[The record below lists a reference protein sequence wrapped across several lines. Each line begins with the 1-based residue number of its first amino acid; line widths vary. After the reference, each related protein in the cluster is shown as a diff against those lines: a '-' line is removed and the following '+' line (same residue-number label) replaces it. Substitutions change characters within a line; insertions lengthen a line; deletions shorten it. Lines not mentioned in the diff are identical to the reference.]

1 MIRVH
6 LLFIL
11 LLLFH
16 FAVLSQSGPSFIEPY
31 RVMVSSS
38 RTTHLVFPFPV
49 KSIDRG
55 SSDILVQKSPGT
67 DAVLQ
72 LKADRPRVPQ
82 TNLTVITVNNRLY
95 SFLVS
100 YDSMPQHLTLVF
112 DSSASGYKNMIQ
124 VNEGEGET
132 HADIDPVVGQLDQ
145 IQTLAR
151 GIERKKENRLHLHT
165 SHDRLQV
172 DLTGIYTKED
182 NYYFLFRLRNRSNI
196 SYSLGTVSFTIR
208 DAKRVKRMASQEI
221 GVPLIYQ
228 LHTDKAIRGPGRG
241 SWVLVTSKFTL
252 EDRKLLDIQMLEDEG
267 GRNISFHINNRT
279 LLSAR
284 KL

>member
-1 MIRVH
+1 MIRAYFSFFT
-6 LLFIL
+6 LF
-11 LLLFH
+11 LFH
-16 FAVLSQSGPSFIEPY
+16 FGVLGQAQPSFIEPY
-31 RVMVSSS
+31 RITVSSS

-55 SSDILVQKSPGT
+55 SSDILAQKSPGT

-72 LKADRPRVPQ
+72 VKADHPRIAP

-112 DSSASGYKNMIQ
+112 DSSGTGYRNVIQ
-124 VNEGEGET
+124 IDNNGKQSDPNPDAVNTNE
-132 HADIDPVVGQLDQ
+132 IQLLAHG
-145 IQTLAR
+145 IQN
-151 GIERKKENRLHLHT
+151 KKRDRLHLHT

-172 DLTGIYTKED
+172 HLTGIYTKAD
-182 NYYFLFRLRNRSNI
+182 QYYFLFRLRNRSNI
-196 SYSLGTVSFTIR
+196 SYSLGNISFTIR
-208 DAKRVKRMASQEI
+208 DAKRVKRMASQEKMI
-221 GVPLIYQ
+221 PILYQ
-228 LHTDKAIRGPGRG
+228 LHTDKAVQGPGRG
-241 SWVLVTSKFTL
+241 SWVLVTSRFTL
-252 EDRKLLDIQMLEDEG
+252 EDRKLLDIQMLEEEG
-267 GRNISFHINNRT
+267 GRNISFRINNRI

>member
-1 MIRVH
+1 MIRVYS
-6 LLFIL
+6 LFFTL
-11 LLLFH
+11 CLFH
-16 FAVLSQSGPSFIEPY
+16 FGVLSQAQPSFIEPY
-31 RVMVSSS
+31 RLTVSSS
-38 RTTHLVFPFPV
+38 RTTHLVFPFPI

-55 SSDILVQKSPGT
+55 SSDILAQKSPGT

-72 LKADRPRVPQ
+72 LKADHPKIAQ

-112 DSSASGYKNMIQ
+112 DSSGTGYRNVIQ
-124 VNEGEGET
+124 FENTDTQADLNSDVADT
-132 HADIDPVVGQLDQ
+132 HEFQN
-145 IQTLAR
+145 LAQ
-151 GIERKKENRLHLHT
+151 GIEHNKKDRLHLHT

-172 DLTGIYTKED
+172 DLTGIYTKAD
-182 NYYFLFRLRNRSNI
+182 KYYFQFRLHNRSNI
-196 SYSLGTVSFTIR
+196 SYTLGSVSFTIR
-208 DAKRVKRMASQEI
+208 DAKRVKRMASQEKM
-221 GVPLIYQ
+221 VPIFYQ
-228 LHTDKAIRGPGRG
+228 LHTEKAIQGPGRG

-267 GRNISFHINNRT
+267 GRNISFEISNRI